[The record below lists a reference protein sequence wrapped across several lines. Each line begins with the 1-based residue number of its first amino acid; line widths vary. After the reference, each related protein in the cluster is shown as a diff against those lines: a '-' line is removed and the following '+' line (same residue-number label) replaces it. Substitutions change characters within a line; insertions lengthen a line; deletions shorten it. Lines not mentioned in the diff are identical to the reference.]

1 MSSDTLFKRNFLAR
15 LPNTKSM
22 ASITL
27 DLPDPFGPTTEEKHL
42 WNGPMVFVP
51 AYDLK
56 FSSSI
61 LVIMSRDGFVGVVV
75 VVVVG
80 DGSSSATLTST
91 STGGA
96 DAVDVSSAMVMMRLL
111 LLLWK

>member
-1 MSSDTLFKRNFLAR
+1 
-15 LPNTKSM
+15 M

-75 VVVVG
+75 VVVG
-80 DGSSSATLTST
+80 DGSSSATLTLT

-111 LLLWK
+111 LLLWN